1 MNSRRC
7 GTRIGCKPSNNAFG
21 GILFD
26 KDSGL
31 TLHQYRS
38 QTTGEKLFRL
48 KYPKPDYIEYPQM
61 SIMYDYV
68 EATVRDMLSREQ
80 EKAKLALRMFETK
93 EFQEYKANRLDLVR
107 QEAQAIFRQMTDLEY
122 SSWQSQSE
130 VSLEVQQTNDEKL
143 QRILNQITELDRIL
157 SADNAWI
164 RLFADM
170 KLPDTMRLK
179 DLQKYVVSATC
190 EKFESIKIEIR
201 EKEAFLQLPQEWFG
215 KE

>member
-1 MNSRRC
+1 M
-7 GTRIGCKPSNNAFG
+7 
-21 GILFD
+21 
-26 KDSGL
+26 
-31 TLHQYRS
+31 LHQYRS

-48 KYPKPDYIEYPQM
+48 KYPKPDYIEYPKM

-68 EATVRDMLSREQ
+68 EATVRGMLSKEQ

-107 QEAQAIFRQMTDLEY
+107 QEAQAVLKQMMDLEY